1 MSLLGDCHC
10 HHGCTC
16 SPLFFSASSWQFAAL
31 HSQMV
36 HSPCFRA
43 PSLVI
48 CLLPVSLPDVARLE
62 TKRFSEPGDLRAE
75 AEADRHRTLRS
86 LQLSGHKV
94 LSLGPAAENH
104 NFSTCENHKFKAS
117 GSERKFPTATGLLHE
132 RHFHLQNKRS
142 LPRAVAPSLLSPSP
156 GCELQR
162 KGRTHSWHHA
172 PLPQTRS
179 ACMAT
184 PCMNR
189 RALLPSVALHHGR
202 HNAKHVLWK
211 GIVRLQQSLRHGKS
225 PSWHPTISCDALL
238 VRQHPKWPSKRQPAS
253 LRFSEGAQCQPR
265 SSQHVRAGSHLWI
278 GVAPEY

>member
-172 PLPQTRS
+172 PLPQLGPLAWR
-179 ACMAT
+179 
-184 PCMNR
+184 R
-189 RALLPSVALHHGR
+189 RA
-202 HNAKHVLWK
+202 
-211 GIVRLQQSLRHGKS
+211 
-225 PSWHPTISCDALL
+225 
-238 VRQHPKWPSKRQPAS
+238 
-253 LRFSEGAQCQPR
+253 
-265 SSQHVRAGSHLWI
+265 
-278 GVAPEY
+278 